1 MPQVGGARRQGASV
15 SMMDIQHPESERM
28 YASSSET
35 PFWKIAIVGII
46 VIAAIV
52 LGGWLITGSMT

>member
-1 MPQVGGARRQGASV
+1 MSSVGGLRRKGAGV

-28 YASSSET
+28 FASSSET

-46 VIAAIV
+46 VIAAII
-52 LGGWLITGSMT
+52 LGAWLITSSMT